1 MTARKKI
8 TKSKSTADDSYSKLD
23 QHCIWL
29 QEYHSALRR
38 AGFSNDNALW
48 TMSSK
53 ETWPDWVNGI
63 TPRDIRQH
71 LEDEED

>member
-1 MTARKKI
+1 MATRKK
-8 TKSKSTADDSYSKLD
+8 TTRVKTVANEDYSKLD

-29 QEYHSALRR
+29 QEYHAALRR
-38 AGFSNDNALW
+38 AGFTNDNALW
-48 TMSSK
+48 TMSSR

-63 TPRDIRQH
+63 TPKDIREH